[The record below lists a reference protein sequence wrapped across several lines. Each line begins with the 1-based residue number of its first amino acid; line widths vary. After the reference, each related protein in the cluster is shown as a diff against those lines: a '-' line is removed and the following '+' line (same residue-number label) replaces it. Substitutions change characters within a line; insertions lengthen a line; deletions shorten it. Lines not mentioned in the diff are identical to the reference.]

1 MAGWLIGN
9 SVTTSTAVVSSFK
22 VFFCFVTTRCLSA
35 VVVLQ
40 PPCTYTATFWLVW
53 SPSWTISSFQKRT
66 RSGGGGR
73 IKLKGVADQSLPRF
87 HVPTVVVRDTGKML
101 YTIPCV
107 HYWLGLLWANL
118 KDWLLTLVDGVPLS
132 IKGALKSL
140 IKLVIWEIWR
150 ERNNRIF
157 RKVGRSMS
165 QILSDIQDEAKT
177 WKQRFT
183 AAALFSDWPGRPW
196 PASCS

>member
-101 YTIPCV
+101 YTMC
-107 HYWLGLLWANL
+107 A
-118 KDWLLTLVDGVPLS
+118 LLTRPTMSESEGLAPNLGRWGTSVN
-132 IKGALKSL
+132 KGGTK
-140 IKLVIWEIWR
+140 VIDQ
-150 ERNNRIF
+150 
-157 RKVGRSMS
+157 VGYLGNMAR
-165 QILSDIQDEAKT
+165 AK
-177 WKQRFT
+177 QQN
-183 AAALFSDWPGRPW
+183 L
-196 PASCS
+196 